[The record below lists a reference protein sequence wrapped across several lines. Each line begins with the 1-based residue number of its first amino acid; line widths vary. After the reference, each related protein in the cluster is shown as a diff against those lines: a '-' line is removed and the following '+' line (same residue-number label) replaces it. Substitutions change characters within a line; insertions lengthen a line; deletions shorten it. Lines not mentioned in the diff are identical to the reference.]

1 MKFLVHLEIIK
12 TPAQFLTNIYKLS
25 QVNIR
30 KFGMCGVSQKNS
42 EIIIHYVIKLYYV
55 FEIAEI
61 VEKNLCKKSYS

>member
-12 TPAQFLTNIYKLS
+12 TPAQILTNIYKLS
-25 QVNIR
+25 RVR

-61 VEKNLCKKSYS
+61 VEKNFYKKSYS